1 MGMEDLYGDDGLNE
15 AAGAETP
22 AVEAPVVVPAEKETP
37 TVAAPVVA
45 AAPVTQPSHDPMA
58 PVKALLDERERRQ
71 AAEREAA
78 ELRQWRAEQERV
90 RQQAAA
96 QAPHPIED
104 PDGFADWVQNL
115 VRGTREHVMQEVQGE
130 SFQQRAALS
139 REMMEDQLGEQFA
152 ALAKFIDAAPDA
164 MHDAARQ
171 QAHPYRWFHRQFQAA
186 EKARK
191 AEALTAQLGDRSID
205 DLLAEKLAAAK
216 AEWQAEMSASAQDGR
231 ARNADGTFASPQTQQ
246 RRSAP
251 SLAVVNGAPASA
263 SEAAPASA
271 LEGLYGER

>member
-15 AAGAETP
+15 AAAAETP
-22 AVEAPVVVPAEKETP
+22 AVETPVAPAEKETP
-37 TVAAPVVA
+37 AVAAPAEPAA
-45 AAPVTQPSHDPMA
+45 AAPA
-58 PVKALLDERERRQ
+58 PHMVPLTALLDQREQLQ
-71 AAEREAA
+71 AARREAE
-78 ELRQWRAEQERV
+78 ELRKWRAEQERV

-139 REMMEDQLGEQFA
+139 REMMEDQLGEKFA
-152 ALAKFIDAAPDA
+152 DLAKFIDAAPDA
-164 MHDAARQ
+164 MHDAAKQ

-191 AEALTAQLGDRSID
+191 ADALTAQLGDRSID

-216 AEWQAEMSASAQDGR
+216 AEWQAELSASAQDGR

-251 SLAVVNGAPASA
+251 SLAVVNGAPPLAASA
-263 SEAAPASA
+263 PPTSA
-271 LEGLYGER
+271 LEALYGES